1 MEKAMK
7 KETLVKRAE
16 ILAPAGAMEQLYA
29 AVRCGADAVYLGA
42 TGFNARRN
50 AANFDK
56 ETLPQAVSYCHG
68 RGVKVHVTV
77 NTLVMDSELRELE
90 ETAELLAMS
99 GVDAVI
105 IQDLAVL
112 ELFKKRYPTIERHC
126 STQAAVHNVDGAR
139 FMEELGFQNVVLA
152 RELTLEEMHAISKAV
167 NIKTEAFVHGAHCMG
182 VSGAC
187 YLSGMLGGRSGN
199 RGLCAQPCR
208 LDWRTGKKDYALS
221 LKDMSLISHLNAMQ
235 EAGVSLF
242 KIEGRMKRP
251 EYVAAA
257 VTACCL
263 AREGKDYD
271 EDTLRKVFSR
281 SGFTDG
287 YLMGRR
293 GADMY
298 GSRSKEDVVGAEK
311 VFKDLQQ
318 LYKAETPRVS
328 VDIIFNADENGSS
341 LVLSDGEHTISVEGE
356 TPQRALNRPMDEESA
371 RKNLCKL
378 GGTPFAVGSFAAS
391 VDNGLMLPASALNAL
406 RRAAAERLLE
416 ERSRIRPHERR
427 EWSVP
432 AAEPHAAAVQELWAR
447 FYRVAQIPAN
457 EDYDRVILPLGEIDA
472 GLIARYGQRL
482 CGELPAVCFPEDEA
496 ALEKRLAA
504 LHSAGLEEVMADN
517 IYGIALARR
526 LGLRVRGG
534 FGLNLLN
541 SRALAL
547 AEDLGLQSA
556 TVSFELAMGKVRALG
571 GRLPRGIIAF
581 GHLPLMRWR
590 NCPVKAFRGCGDCGG
605 RGELTDRLGV
615 RFGVECGE
623 RRFAS
628 LLNSVPL
635 HIAERDLRG
644 LDYLLLY
651 FTRESAADCQRIT
664 EDFRLRRKSEGKR
677 TGGLYYRELL

>member
-1 MEKAMK
+1 M
-7 KETLVKRAE
+7 KRAE

-77 NTLVMDSELRELE
+77 NTLVMDSEMRELE
-90 ETAELLAMS
+90 ETAELLAGS

-105 IQDLAVL
+105 IQDMAVL

-126 STQAAVHNVDGAR
+126 STQAAVHNVDGAKY
-139 FMEELGFQNVVLA
+139 MEELGFQNVVLA

-167 NIKTEAFVHGAHCMG
+167 NIKTEAFVHGAHCMS

-208 LDWRTGKKDYALS
+208 LDWRLGKKDYALS
-221 LKDMSLISHLNAMQ
+221 LKDMSLISHLRAMQ

-257 VTACCL
+257 VTACRL

-287 YLMGRR
+287 YLLGSR

-318 LYKAETPRVS
+318 LYKAETPRIL
-328 VDIIFNADENGSS
+328 VDITFEASEEGSS
-341 LVLSDGEHTISVEGE
+341 LTLSDGERVISVEGE
-356 TPQRALNRPMDEESA
+356 KPQRALNRPLDEESA

-378 GGTPFAVGSFAAS
+378 GGTAFGVGRFTAH
-391 VDNGLMLPASALNAL
+391 VGEGLMLPVSALNAL
-406 RRAAAERLLE
+406 RRAAAEQLME
-416 ERSRIRPHERR
+416 ERSRIVPHGR
-427 EWSVP
+427 VDAVLP
-432 AAEPHAAAVQELWAR
+432 AAQPHTAAAEQELWAR
-447 FYRVAQIPAN
+447 FYRAAQIPAN
-457 EDYDRVILPLGEIDA
+457 EGYDRVILPLWEIDD
-472 GLIARYGQRL
+472 GVIARFGTRL
-482 CGELPAVCFPEDEA
+482 CAELPALCFPENEP

-504 LHSAGLEEVMADN
+504 LRDAGLGEVMADN
-517 IYGIALARR
+517 VYGIALARR
-526 LGLRVRGG
+526 LGFKVRGG
-534 FGLNLLN
+534 FGLNILN
-541 SRALAL
+541 TRALSFV
-547 AEDLGLQSA
+547 EKLGIQSA
-556 TVSFELAMGKVRALG
+556 VVSFELAMGKVKALG
-571 GRLPRGIIAF
+571 GGLPRGIIAY

-590 NCPVKAFRGCGDCGG
+590 NCPVKAFRGCADCGG

-615 RFGVECGE
+615 RFDVECGD
-623 RRFAS
+623 RKFAS

-635 HIAERDLRG
+635 HIAERELRG

-651 FTRESAADCQRIT
+651 FTRESAADCERIT
-664 EDFRLRRKSEGKR
+664 EDFRLHRKSEGKR

>member
-1 MEKAMK
+1 M
-7 KETLVKRAE
+7 KRAE
-16 ILAPAGAMEQLYA
+16 ILAPVGAMEQLYA

-50 AANFDK
+50 AANFDR

-77 NTLVMDSELRELE
+77 NTLVMDSEMRELE

-105 IQDLAVL
+105 IQDMAVL
-112 ELFKKRYPTIERHC
+112 ELFKKRYPTIERHS
-126 STQAAVHNVDGAR
+126 STQTAVHNVDGAR
-139 FMEELGFQNVVLA
+139 YMEELGFQNVVLA
-152 RELTLEEMHAISKAV
+152 RELTLEEMRAISEAV

-208 LDWRTGKKDYALS
+208 LDWRVGKKDYALS
-221 LKDMSLISHLNAMQ
+221 LKDMSLIPHLREMQ

-263 AREGKDYD
+263 AREGREYD

-287 YLMGRR
+287 YITGKRT
-293 GADMY
+293 AEMY
-298 GSRSKEDVVGAEK
+298 GSRSREDVVGAEK

-318 LYKAETPRVS
+318 LYKAEMPRIL
-328 VDIIFNADENGSS
+328 VDIIFNADENGSRLS
-341 LVLSDGEHTISVEGE
+341 MSDGVHMVSVTGE
-356 TPQRALNRPMDEESA
+356 KPQRALNRPMDEESA

-378 GGTPFAVGSFAAS
+378 GGTPFGVGCFTAEIGE
-391 VDNGLMLPASALNAL
+391 GLMLPASALNAL
-406 RRAAAERLLE
+406 RREAAERLLE
-416 ERSRIRPHERR
+416 ERSRIVPHERADGDI
-427 EWSVP
+427 P
-432 AAEPHAAAVQELWAR
+432 TAEAHTGGKQELWAR
-447 FYRVAQIPAN
+447 FYNKAQIPEN
-457 EDYDRVILPLGEIDA
+457 ETYDRVILPLSEID
-472 GLIARYGQRL
+472 GGVVARFGQRL
-482 CGELPAVCFPEDEA
+482 CGELPAVCFPEDEP

-504 LHSAGLEEVMADN
+504 LRDEGLEEVMADN
-517 IYGIALARR
+517 IYGLALAKR
-526 LGLRVRGG
+526 LGLRLRGG
-534 FGLNLLN
+534 FGLNILN
-541 SRALAL
+541 SRALCAYE
-547 AEDLGLQSA
+547 AEGLQSA
-556 TVSFELAMGKVRALG
+556 TVSFELAMGKVKALSG
-571 GRLPRGIIAF
+571 QLPRGIIAY

-605 RGELTDRLGV
+605 KGSLTDRLGL
-615 RFGVECGE
+615 RFEVECGD
-623 RRFAS
+623 RKFSS

-635 HIAERDLRG
+635 HVADKDLRG

-651 FTRESAADCQRIT
+651 FTRESAAECGRIT
-664 EDFRLRRKSEGKR
+664 EDFRLRRKSGDKR

>member
-1 MEKAMK
+1 MK
-7 KETLVKRAE
+7 KAE

-50 AANFDK
+50 AANFDA

-68 RGVKVHVTV
+68 RGVRVHVTV

-90 ETAELLAMS
+90 ETAELLAAS

-112 ELFKKRYPTIERHC
+112 ELFKNRYPTIERHS
-126 STQAAVHNVDGAR
+126 STQMAVHNVDGAKR
-139 FMEELGFQNVVLA
+139 MEAMGFQNVVLA
-152 RELTLEEMHAISKAV
+152 RELTLEEMRNISDAV

-208 LDWRTGKKDYALS
+208 LDWRVGKKDYALS
-221 LKDMSLISHLNAMQ
+221 LKDMSLISHLREMQ

-257 VTACCL
+257 VTACRL

-271 EDTLRKVFSR
+271 EDTLRAVFSR

-287 YLMGRR
+287 YLSGRR
-293 GADMY
+293 TADMY
-298 GSRSKEDVVGAEK
+298 GSRSREDVVGAEK
-311 VFKDLQQ
+311 VFKELQQ
-318 LYKAETPRVS
+318 LYKAETPRIL
-328 VDIIFNADENGSS
+328 VDIIFGAHEHGSS
-341 LVLSDGEHTISVEGE
+341 LLLSDGEHSVYVEGE
-356 TPQRALNRPMDEESA
+356 IPQQALNRPMDEESA

-378 GGTPFAVGSFAAS
+378 GGTPFSVGSFTADIAP
-391 VDNGLMLPASALNAL
+391 GLMLPVSALNAL
-406 RRAAAERLLE
+406 RRSATEELLAR
-416 ERSRIRPHERR
+416 RSRIVHHER
-427 EWSVP
+427 VDAALP
-432 AAEPHAAAVQELWAR
+432 AATAHVAGKQELWAR
-447 FYRVAQIPAN
+447 FYRLDQIPAE
-457 EDYDRVILPLGEIDA
+457 EDYDRVILPLAEINETVIRRF
-472 GLIARYGQRL
+472 GPRL
-482 CGELPAVCFPEDEA
+482 TGELPAVCFPEDEA
-496 ALEKRLAA
+496 ALEKRLTA
-504 LHSAGLEEVMADN
+504 LRDAGLSEVMADN
-517 IYGIALARR
+517 IYGLGLAKR
-526 LGLRVRGG
+526 LGLTPRGG
-534 FGLNLLN
+534 FGLNVLN
-541 SRALAL
+541 TRALCAY
-547 AEDLGLQSA
+547 EELGLASA
-556 TVSFELAMGKVRALG
+556 TVSFELAMGKVKALG
-571 GRLPRGIIAF
+571 AELPRGIIAY

-590 NCPVKAFRGCGDCGG
+590 NCPLRAFQGCSNCGG
-605 RGELTDRLGV
+605 DGELTDRLGV

-623 RRFAS
+623 KKFSS

-635 HIAERDLRG
+635 HIADKDLRG

-651 FTRESAADCQRIT
+651 FTKESAEDCRRIT
-664 EDFRLRRKSEGKR
+664 EDFCDHRKSEGKR